1 MNPDSL
7 HPDSLRFDSDGLIPG
22 IVQSRSGE
30 VRMVAWLNREALQR
44 TLQTGYVTF
53 WSRSRQ
59 ALWVKG
65 ESSGHR
71 LKLIEV
77 RPDCDRDALL
87 LLADP
92 EGPSCHRGTES
103 CFDADPEDAA
113 GAPWPATLPW
123 LGRLEALLKSRK
135 AAADPAG
142 SYTQKL
148 FAQGVDR
155 IAKKVVEEAG
165 EVILAA
171 KNDDREAFL
180 GEAAD
185 LLFHLDLLLVERGAS
200 LLDVVAVLH
209 DRHAERHDRHA
220 GQTGGP
226 A

>member
-1 MNPDSL
+1 MDL
-7 HPDSLRFDSDGLIPG
+7 DTLRFDSNGLITG
-22 IVQSRSGE
+22 IVQDLAGE

-44 TLQTGYVTF
+44 TLDTGFVTF

-59 ALWVKG
+59 TLWTKG
-65 ESSGHR
+65 DTSGHR
-71 LKLIEV
+71 LKLVQI
-77 RPDCDRDALL
+77 RQDCDGDALL
-87 LLADP
+87 ILAEP
-92 EGPSCHRGTES
+92 EGPSCHRGTQS
-103 CFDADPEDAA
+103 CFDGD
-113 GAPWPATLPW
+113 PWPATLPW
-123 LGRLEALLKSRK
+123 LGRLEALLKARK

-185 LLFHLDLLLVERGAS
+185 LLFHLDLLLIERGAS
-200 LLDVVAVLH
+200 LPEVIQVLQQ
-209 DRHAERHDRHA
+209 RHGAR
-220 GQTGGP
+220 TGGP

>member
-1 MNPDSL
+1 MNFDT
-7 HPDSLRFDSDGLIPG
+7 LRFDSDGLIPG
-22 IVQSRSGE
+22 IVQSRAGE
-30 VRMVAWLNREALQR
+30 VRMVAWLNRDALQR
-44 TLQTGYVTF
+44 TLDTGLVTF

-65 ESSGHR
+65 ESSGNR
-71 LKLIEV
+71 LRLIQI
-77 RPDCDRDALL
+77 RPDCDNDALL
-87 LLADP
+87 ILADP

-103 CFDADPEDAA
+103 CFDPVPGDKLDV
-113 GAPWPATLPW
+113 APWPASLPW
-123 LGRLEALLKSRK
+123 LGRLESLLRSRK

-165 EVILAA
+165 EVVIAA

-185 LLFHLDLLLVERGAS
+185 LLFHLDLLLIERGAS

-209 DRHAERHDRHA
+209 DRHADRP
-220 GQTGGP
+220 GGP

>member
-1 MNPDSL
+1 MNPDT
-7 HPDSLRFDSDGLIPG
+7 LRFDSDGLIPG
-22 IVQSRSGE
+22 IVQDRAGT
-30 VRMVAWLNREALQR
+30 VRMVAWLNREALR
-44 TLQTGYVTF
+44 LTLETGFVTF

-59 ALWVKG
+59 ALWTKG
-65 ESSGHR
+65 ESSGNR
-71 LKLIEV
+71 LKLIQI
-77 RPDCDRDALL
+77 RPDCDADALL
-87 LLADP
+87 ILADP

-103 CFDADPEDAA
+103 CFDAGSEGGD
-113 GAPWPATLPW
+113 PWPATLPW

-135 AAADPAG
+135 AAASLDG

-200 LLDVVAVLH
+200 LLEVVEVLH
-209 DRHAERHDRHA
+209 GRHA
-220 GQTGGP
+220 GRAGGSS
-226 A
+226 

>member
-1 MNPDSL
+1 MNPDSPRVDSL
-7 HPDSLRFDSDGLIPG
+7 SVESLRFDSDDLIPG
-22 IVQSRSGE
+22 IVQSRAGE

-44 TLQTGYVTF
+44 TLQTGFVTF

-65 ESSGHR
+65 ESSGNR
-71 LKLIEV
+71 LKLIDV

-87 LLADP
+87 ILADP

-103 CFDADPEDAA
+103 CFDADPQDAS
-113 GAPWPATLPW
+113 GSPWPATLPW
-123 LGRLEALLKSRK
+123 LGRLEALLQSRK
-135 AAADPAG
+135 AAADLSG

-209 DRHAERHDRHA
+209 DRHATRS
-220 GQTGGP
+220 GGP

>member
-1 MNPDSL
+1 MNPDT
-7 HPDSLRFDSDGLIPG
+7 LRFDSDGLIPG
-22 IVQSRSGE
+22 IVQDRAGT
-30 VRMVAWLNREALQR
+30 VRMVAWLNREALR
-44 TLQTGYVTF
+44 LTLETGFVTF

-59 ALWVKG
+59 ALWTKG
-65 ESSGHR
+65 ESSGNR
-71 LKLIEV
+71 LKLIQI
-77 RPDCDRDALL
+77 RPDCDADALL
-87 LLADP
+87 ILAAP

-103 CFDADPEDAA
+103 CFDAE
-113 GAPWPATLPW
+113 PWPASLPW

-135 AAADPAG
+135 AAASLDG

-200 LLDVVAVLH
+200 LLEVVEVLH
-209 DRHAERHDRHA
+209 SRHA
-220 GQTGGP
+220 GRAGGP
-226 A
+226 S

>member
-1 MNPDSL
+1 MDIDSL
-7 HPDSLRFDSDGLIPG
+7 TFGPDGLIPG
-22 IVQSRSGE
+22 IVQDRAGA
-30 VRMVAWLNREALQR
+30 VRMVAWLNRDALQR
-44 TLQTGYVTF
+44 TLDTGFVTF

-59 ALWVKG
+59 ALWTKG
-65 ESSGHR
+65 ETSGNR
-71 LKLIEV
+71 LKLVQI
-77 RPDCDRDALL
+77 RPDCDADALL
-87 LLADP
+87 ILADP

-103 CFDADPEDAA
+103 CFDGE
-113 GAPWPATLPW
+113 PWPSTLPW

-135 AAADPAG
+135 ASADPAG

-171 KNDDREAFL
+171 KNEDREAFV

-185 LLFHLDLLLVERGAS
+185 LLFHLEMLLLDRGAS
-200 LLDVVAVLH
+200 LLDVVEVLH
-209 DRHAERHDRHA
+209 RRHADR
-220 GQTGGP
+220 TGGP

>member
-1 MNPDSL
+1 MDL
-7 HPDSLRFDSDGLIPG
+7 DTLRFDADGLIPG
-22 IVQSRSGE
+22 LVQSRTGE
-30 VRMVAWLNREALQR
+30 LRMVAWLNRDALRR
-44 TLQTGYVTF
+44 TLDTGFVTF

-59 ALWVKG
+59 SLWVKG
-65 ESSGHR
+65 ETSGNR
-71 LKLIEV
+71 LRLLQI

-87 LLADP
+87 ILVDP

-103 CFDADPEDAA
+103 CFDAGPGDAP

-123 LGRLEALLKSRK
+123 LGRLEALLQARK

-171 KNDDREAFL
+171 KNEDREAFL

-185 LLFHLDLLLVERGAS
+185 LLFHLDLLLIERGAS
-200 LLDVVAVLH
+200 LLDVVGVLH
-209 DRHAERHDRHA
+209 DRHAERQDRHA
-220 GQTGGP
+220 ERPGGP

>member
-1 MNPDSL
+1 MDL
-7 HPDSLRFDSDGLIPG
+7 DTLAFDSAGLIPG
-22 IVQSRSGE
+22 IVQDRAGE
-30 VRMVAWLNREALQR
+30 VRMVAWLNREALRR
-44 TLQTGYVTF
+44 TLDSGFVTF

-65 ESSGHR
+65 EASGNR
-71 LKLIEV
+71 LRLVQI
-77 RPDCDRDALL
+77 RPDCDADALL
-87 LLADP
+87 ILADP

-103 CFDADPEDAA
+103 CFDDPGPH
-113 GAPWPATLPW
+113 GAPWPAALPW
-123 LGRLEALLKSRK
+123 LGRLEALLASRR

-165 EVILAA
+165 EVVLAA
-171 KNDDREAFL
+171 KNEDREAFL

-185 LLFHLDLLLVERGAS
+185 LLFHLDMLLLDRGAS
-200 LLDVVAVLH
+200 LVEVVEVLQR
-209 DRHAERHDRHA
+209 RHADRL
-220 GQTGGP
+220 GGP